1 MRTTNERCPLQAE
14 CERSCEFKHRELE
27 CSYYRDNAR
36 GDLVIEDQEKI
47 RNERDRSSEY
57 EMWEEALA
65 ELPEDDLDED
75 KPMDIEARQAE
86 TPHTLDELASDIR
99 AFSGSILFS
108 AIEIGRRMVEAKKML
123 PHGEFGK
130 WVKEKTGYSQT
141 KANNFMR
148 LFREYGSAQ
157 NGILEAGANYHTYG
171 NLSYSNA
178 LALLDL
184 PSDERNSFVE
194 ENNVID
200 MSARELDKAI
210 RERKEALAAAE
221 EARANAKAAEDARAK
236 MEADMTM
243 LKGLL
248 ESAKAET
255 ASATEEAVKLA
266 RELEDLKAKPVEV
279 AVMQVDQEALDK
291 ARAEAV
297 AGMQEKLDKALA
309 GKKKAEEKR
318 KAAEDAL
325 AEAKAKLEAA
335 QSQERKAVIAGDKD
349 LATFELLFSQA
360 QEQINKLHG
369 MFLKVKG
376 RGDTDLSGKLQKAL
390 LDLSDLTRRYAE

>member
-14 CERSCEFKHRELE
+14 CERSCEFQHRELE

-36 GDLVIEDQEKI
+36 GDLVI
-47 RNERDRSSEY
+47 
-57 EMWEEALA
+57 A
-65 ELPEDDLDED
+65 D
-75 KPMDIEARQAE
+75 KPRDIE
-86 TPHTLDELASDIR
+86 TITGDILEAKR
-99 AFSGSILFS
+99 VGGEAILT
-108 AIEIGRRMVEAKKML
+108 IGRCLNEAKEVL
-123 PHGEFGK
+123 PHGE
-130 WVKEKTGYSQT
+130 WLPWLTEKVEFSERTAQ
-141 KANNFMR
+141 NFMR
-148 LFREYGSAQ
+148 LSREWSNPQTLAD
-157 NGILEAGANYHTYG
+157 LGA
-171 NLSYSNA
+171 SKA
-178 LALLDL
+178 LALLAL
-184 PSDERNSFVE
+184 PAEEREQFMA
-194 ENNVID
+194 ENHAVDGGEKTAID
-200 MSARELDKAI
+200 MSARELYKAI

-221 EARANAKAAEDARAK
+221 DARANAKAAEDARAK

-297 AGMQEKLDKALA
+297 AGMQDKLDKAA
-309 GKKKAEEKR
+309 AARKKAEEKR

-335 QSQERKAVIAGDKD
+335 QSAERKSVIASDKD

-369 MFLKVKG
+369 MLLKVKG

-390 LDLSDLTRRYAE
+390 LALSDLTRRCAE

>member
-14 CERSCEFKHRELE
+14 CERSCEFQHRELE

-36 GDLVIEDQEKI
+36 GDLVI
-47 RNERDRSSEY
+47 
-57 EMWEEALA
+57 A
-65 ELPEDDLDED
+65 D
-75 KPMDIEARQAE
+75 KPRDIE
-86 TPHTLDELASDIR
+86 TITGDILEAKR
-99 AFSGSILFS
+99 VGGEAILT
-108 AIEIGRRMVEAKKML
+108 IGRCLNEAKEVL
-123 PHGEFGK
+123 PHGE
-130 WVKEKTGYSQT
+130 WLPWLTEKVEFSERTAQ
-141 KANNFMR
+141 NFMR
-148 LFREYGSAQ
+148 LSREWSNPQTLAD
-157 NGILEAGANYHTYG
+157 LGA
-171 NLSYSNA
+171 SKA
-178 LALLDL
+178 LALLAL
-184 PSDERNSFVE
+184 PAEEREQFMA
-194 ENNVID
+194 ENHAVDGGEKTVID

-318 KAAEDAL
+318 KAAEEAL
-325 AEAKAKLEAA
+325 AAANANLEAA

-369 MFLKVKG
+369 MLLKVKG

-390 LDLSDLTRRYAE
+390 LALSDLTRRCAE

>member
-14 CERSCEFKHRELE
+14 CERSCEFQHRELE
-27 CSYYRDNAR
+27 CSYYRDKASR
-36 GDLVIEDQEKI
+36 GDLVIED
-47 RNERDRSSEY
+47 
-57 EMWEEALA
+57 
-65 ELPEDDLDED
+65 
-75 KPMDIEARQAE
+75 KPRDIE
-86 TPHTLDELASDIR
+86 TITGDILEAKR
-99 AFSGSILFS
+99 VGGEAILT
-108 AIEIGRRMVEAKKML
+108 IGRCLNEAKEVL
-123 PHGEFGK
+123 PHGE
-130 WVKEKTGYSQT
+130 WLPWLTEKVEFSERTAQ
-141 KANNFMR
+141 NFMR
-148 LFREYGSAQ
+148 LSREWSNPQTLAD
-157 NGILEAGANYHTYG
+157 LGA
-171 NLSYSNA
+171 SKA
-178 LALLDL
+178 LALLAL
-184 PSDERNSFVE
+184 PAEEREQFMA
-194 ENNVID
+194 ENHAVDGGEKTVID

-210 RERKEALAAAE
+210 RERKEALSAVE

-255 ASATEEAVKLA
+255 ASATEEAGKLA

-318 KAAEDAL
+318 KAAEEAL
-325 AEAKAKLEAA
+325 AAANAKLEAA
-335 QSQERKAVIAGDKD
+335 QSAERKSVIAGDKD

-369 MFLKVKG
+369 MLLKVKG

-390 LDLSDLTRRYAE
+390 LALSDLTRRCAE